1 MANTV
6 AIDMTDYGYEGQYVT
21 IREPT
26 GADHRLVKK
35 FLNDSKKRS
44 ADGEADDFGAS
55 LYLLSKV
62 IIEAPFDTTPQ
73 TLEQVPLRII
83 NLISKKV
90 QELTLP
96 LVKKDEKQS
105 SQPIEPEV

>member
-6 AIDMTDYGYEGQYVT
+6 AIDMTDYGYEGQFVT

-35 FLNDSKKRS
+35 YLNDSKRKN

-62 IIEAPFDTTPQ
+62 IVEAPFDTSPTS
-73 TLEQVPLRII
+73 LEQIPLRII

-96 LVKKDEKQS
+96 LVKNDEKLY
-105 SQPIEPEV
+105 SQHTELEL